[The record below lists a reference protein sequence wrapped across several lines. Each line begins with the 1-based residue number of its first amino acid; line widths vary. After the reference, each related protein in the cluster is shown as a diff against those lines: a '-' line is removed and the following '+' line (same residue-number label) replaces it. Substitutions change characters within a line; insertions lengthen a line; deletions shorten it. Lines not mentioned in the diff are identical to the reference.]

1 MMVVAGW
8 GLLLGAAWAVA
19 KVIGLLGGGS
29 LGGLF
34 NFGGMG
40 SRGRKRPRGKV
51 GRCRLTL

>member
-19 KVIGLLGGGS
+19 KVFGLLGGGS